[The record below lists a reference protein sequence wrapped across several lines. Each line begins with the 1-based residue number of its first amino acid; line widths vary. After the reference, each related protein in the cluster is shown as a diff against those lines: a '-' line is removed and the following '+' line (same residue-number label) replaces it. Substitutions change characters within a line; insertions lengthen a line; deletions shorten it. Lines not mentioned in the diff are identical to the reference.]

1 MIINHPAGP
10 TKTNPIFS
18 FGVPRAVYCVKEF
31 EKTKHVLSAVEWAN
45 FRAMP
50 VNSKNCIDGN
60 NNGEPVQV
68 EKGIIIS
75 RTLLPR
81 RNEINGKLLETPAK

>member
-1 MIINHPAGP
+1 MTINRPVGP

-18 FGVPRAVYCVKEF
+18 FGVPRAVYCVKEV

-50 VNSKNCIDGN
+50 VNSKHCIDRN
-60 NNGEPVQV
+60 NNNESVRV
-68 EKGIIIS
+68 EKGIKIS

-81 RNEINGKLLETPAK
+81 RNAVNGKLLETPAK